1 MNAWAWVGVSIGAWF
16 ASNAVL
22 AWFMIATGRRDPA
35 ARRAREVRRLLEA
48 PDLRLPVDRRARS
61 LLFRR

>member
-1 MNAWAWVGVSIGAWF
+1 MNAWAWVGAGIGAWF
-16 ASNAVL
+16 ASNALL

-48 PDLRLPVDRRARS
+48 REVRVPVERRPRL